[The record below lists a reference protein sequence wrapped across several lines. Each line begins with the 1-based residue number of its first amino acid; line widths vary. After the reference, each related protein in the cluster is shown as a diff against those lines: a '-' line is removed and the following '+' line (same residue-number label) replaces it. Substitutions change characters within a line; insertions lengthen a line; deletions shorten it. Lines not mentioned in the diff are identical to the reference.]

1 MLLAIDTSSKACS
14 CALFEGERLIAENY
28 LETGLTHSK
37 TLLPL
42 IENMLNA
49 AGKTTCDI
57 DEIAVSEG
65 PGSYTGLRI
74 GMATAKG
81 LAFPKDLDCTSVS
94 TLLALA
100 YNMIDTDGYVCSVLD
115 ARVGQIFA
123 AVFMIRDGIV
133 TRLCPDTAESIDEF
147 KDKIPKGAYF
157 VGDGARMLK
166 DKLPEKEARLPS
178 PCHLFQRA
186 SSVGMA
192 SIRGEGK
199 KCKGGD
205 LVPNY
210 LRLSQAEREK
220 LKKEGK

>member
-1 MLLAIDTSSKACS
+1 MLLSIDTSSKACS
-14 CALFEGERLIAENY
+14 CALFDKERLVAENY
-28 LETGLTHSK
+28 IETGLTHSK

-42 IENMLNA
+42 IESCLA
-49 AGKTTCDI
+49 TAGKKPYDI

-81 LAFPKDLDCTSVS
+81 LAFPNDLDCYKVS
-94 TLLALA
+94 TLLSLA
-100 YNMIDTDGYVCSVLD
+100 YNLKDAEGTVCAVLD

-123 AVFMIRDGIV
+123 ALFEVHGGII
-133 TRLCPDTAESIDEF
+133 TRLCPDTAGAIDEF
-147 KDKIPKGAYF
+147 KDKIPKGAFF
-157 VGDGARMLK
+157 VGDGAKMLK
-166 DKLPEKEARLPS
+166 EKLPEKEAKLPS
-178 PCHLFQRA
+178 PTLLYQRA
-186 SSVGMA
+186 SSVA
-192 SIRGEGK
+192 LAVLAGEGT
-199 KCKGGD
+199 KCKGDD